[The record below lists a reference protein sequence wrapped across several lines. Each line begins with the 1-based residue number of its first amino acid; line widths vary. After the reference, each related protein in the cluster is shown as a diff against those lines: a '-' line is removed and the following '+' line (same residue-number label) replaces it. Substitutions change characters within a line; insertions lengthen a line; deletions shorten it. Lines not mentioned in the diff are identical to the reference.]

1 MPKIITIVGAT
12 GIQGGAVI
20 KALLAVNNQNP
31 SNKPY
36 TIRAITRNPDS
47 PAARALSLSSP
58 DIQVIQADLSD
69 PASLKAS
76 FSGTHA
82 IFAVTNF
89 FENLPTLG
97 IHGAMDSETELGIN
111 LANAAAQ
118 TLETLEH
125 YIWSTLPDS
134 KANTD
139 GEVVVPYYESK
150 NAVDRYIRTAVPG
163 LLEKTTFVWFGW
175 YASNMLNPIFRPARI
190 HGVGPGAEGGGTY
203 VTLVNVD
210 PATKV
215 PLLGDEGVNVGLF
228 ARAILEDP
236 GLTLPGRVVAGVVE
250 ERAIGDVVEA
260 FGEAK
265 GIRARGVHVSREDYR
280 RLWPGLG
287 DVMDVSNSYFEVMDG
302 RAFTSTDEEVLTKED
317 LYVKGLVGVDDAF
330 AKLPLLE

>member
-1 MPKIITIVGAT
+1 MSKIITIVGAT
-12 GIQGGAVI
+12 GIQGGSVI
-20 KALLAVNNQNP
+20 KALLAANNNNP
-31 SNKPY
+31 STKPY
-36 TIRAITRNPDS
+36 TIRAITRNPNS
-47 PAARALSLSSP
+47 PAARALSLSSK
-58 DIQVIQADLSD
+58 DIQVIQADLAD
-69 PASLKAS
+69 PASLKAA
-76 FSGTHA
+76 FTGTHA

-97 IHGAMDSETELGIN
+97 IRGAIDSETELGIN

-150 NAVDRYIRTAVPG
+150 NAVDRYIRSALPR

-175 YASNMLNPIFRPARI
+175 YASNMLSPTFHPMRI
-190 HGVGPGAEGGGTY
+190 HGVGPDGGGTY

-228 ARAILEDP
+228 ARAVLENP

-260 FGEAK
+260 FGKAK
-265 GIRARGVHVSREDYR
+265 GIRARGVQVSREDYR

-302 RAFTSTDEEVLTKED
+302 KAFTSTDEVLTKED
-317 LYVKGLVGVDDAF
+317 LCVEGLVGVGNAF
-330 AKLPLLE
+330 ARLPLLE